1 MKKMKKIL
9 ALAVWIAALG
19 LLCAS
24 CDNGLDIQQA
34 YTFSL
39 ETMPVQKRISVGE
52 TAEIRCTLVREGRYD
67 GARYTIRYFQP
78 DGRGELRMDDGTVF
92 LPNDRYLNR
101 YYPYKSERI
110 PVAQFTAEGGYYY
123 KFLADPS
130 RTFFFYLG
138 GSALAG
144 YESVNRGERRLY
156 DGSTLRHRDRFLYG
170 GAVTLEVD
178 AYLTDRIILSLT
190 GRERILW
197 GTTTGHFHAQFGLG
211 VKFIIH

>member
-92 LPNDRYLNR
+92 LPNDRYPLDIDVDDQQTIDVYVEDNTGQVV
-101 YYPYKSERI
+101 KTSFTFQSENG
-110 PVAQFTAEGGYYY
+110 TEE
-123 KFLADPS
+123 
-130 RTFFFYLG
+130 T
-138 GSALAG
+138 
-144 YESVNRGERRLY
+144 ER
-156 DGSTLRHRDRFLYG
+156 
-170 GAVTLEVD
+170 
-178 AYLTDRIILSLT
+178 
-190 GRERILW
+190 
-197 GTTTGHFHAQFGLG
+197 
-211 VKFIIH
+211 

>member
-92 LPNDRYLNR
+92 LPNDRYLLENEKFR
-101 YYPYKSERI
+101 LYY
-110 PVAQFTAEGGYYY
+110 TAEGDEAHNFIVVVEDNFGN
-123 KFLADPS
+123 S
-130 RTFFFYLG
+130 
-138 GSALAG
+138 
-144 YESVNRGERRLY
+144 YEMEFDFNNRNVKDDGVISVVPIGN
-156 DGSTLRHRDRFLYG
+156 FK
-170 GAVTLEVD
+170 
-178 AYLTDRIILSLT
+178 SLT
-190 GRERILW
+190 R
-197 GTTTGHFHAQFGLG
+197 
-211 VKFIIH
+211 

>member
-92 LPNDRYLNR
+92 LPNDRYLLENEKFR
-101 YYPYKSERI
+101 LYY
-110 PVAQFTAEGGYYY
+110 TAEGDEAHN
-123 KFLADPS
+123 FIVVVEDNFNNS
-130 RTFFFYLG
+130 
-138 GSALAG
+138 
-144 YESVNRGERRLY
+144 YELEFDFNNRSVKD
-156 DGSTLRHRDRFLYG
+156 DGIVSVIPIGNFKPLPR
-170 GAVTLEVD
+170 
-178 AYLTDRIILSLT
+178 
-190 GRERILW
+190 
-197 GTTTGHFHAQFGLG
+197 
-211 VKFIIH
+211 